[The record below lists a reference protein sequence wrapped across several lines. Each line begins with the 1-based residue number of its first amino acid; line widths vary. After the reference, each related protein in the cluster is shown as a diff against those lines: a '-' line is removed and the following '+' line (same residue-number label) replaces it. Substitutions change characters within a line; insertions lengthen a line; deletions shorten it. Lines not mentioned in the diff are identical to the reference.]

1 MLMKNVSN
9 WKKILYDFFKALFLE
24 VLQGNLE
31 LTKQRIASDVL
42 DNTLLPVLTEMLAEG
57 PW

>member
-1 MLMKNVSN
+1 MIFSL
-9 WKKILYDFFKALFLE
+9 LKALFLE